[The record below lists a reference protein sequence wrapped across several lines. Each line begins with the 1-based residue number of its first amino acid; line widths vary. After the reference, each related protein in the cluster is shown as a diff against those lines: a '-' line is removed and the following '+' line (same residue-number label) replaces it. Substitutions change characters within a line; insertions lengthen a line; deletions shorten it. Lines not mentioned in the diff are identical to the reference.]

1 MRGKII
7 EYISKD
13 CLGCAEIVP
22 SLREHVCFSKEW
34 FVHCSDWYEKVVEDL
49 ELQSEPGE
57 ILLKYYV
64 ILQFLDPNE
73 VDPEDDEILRKMWID
88 EVHVIKLDWL
98 HLLKYL
104 KNFYCIFFF

>member
-34 FVHCSDWYEKVVEDL
+34 FVHCSD
-49 ELQSEPGE
+49 
-57 ILLKYYV
+57 
-64 ILQFLDPNE
+64 
-73 VDPEDDEILRKMWID
+73 
-88 EVHVIKLDWL
+88 
-98 HLLKYL
+98 
-104 KNFYCIFFF
+104 